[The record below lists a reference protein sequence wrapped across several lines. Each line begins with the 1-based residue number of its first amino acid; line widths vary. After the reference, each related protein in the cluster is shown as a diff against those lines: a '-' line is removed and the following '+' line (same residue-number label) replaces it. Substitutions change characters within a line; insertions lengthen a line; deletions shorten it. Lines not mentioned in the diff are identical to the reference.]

1 MLADQADTHGDLP
14 EYRGGAADDG
24 VMADQILQVKWKSA
38 PEDHDY
44 PAAADYLD
52 LLGDKSVVDA
62 IVAELKA
69 APVVVK
75 KAKDILRASQLEALT
90 PDNPHVRKDLLK
102 VNEGKKLSPILLVRG
117 DCRANVPMLIADGY
131 HRVCALYWADENVEI
146 PAKIAAMP

>member
-1 MLADQADTHGDLP
+1 
-14 EYRGGAADDG
+14 
-24 VMADQILQVKWKSA
+24 MAEQLIQVQWKNA

-52 LLGDKSVVDA
+52 LVADKPVVAA
-62 IVAELKA
+62 IIADLRS

-75 KAKDILRASQLEALT
+75 KAKDILRASRLDALT

-102 VNEGKKLSPILLVRG
+102 INEGRKLSPILLVRG
-117 DCRANVPMLIADGY
+117 DCRKNVPMLIADGY
-131 HRVCALYWADENVEI
+131 HRVCALYFADENAEI

>member
-1 MLADQADTHGDLP
+1 MTDP
-14 EYRGGAADDG
+14 
-24 VMADQILQVKWKSA
+24 ILQVKWKSA

-44 PAAADYLD
+44 PAAADYLE
-52 LLGDKSVVDA
+52 LLGDKAMVDA
-62 IVAELKA
+62 IVAGLMA

-75 KAKDILRASQLEALT
+75 KAKDILRASQLDALT

-117 DCRANVPMLIADGY
+117 DCRRNVPMLIADGY
-131 HRVCALYWADENVEI
+131 HRVCALYWADENIEI